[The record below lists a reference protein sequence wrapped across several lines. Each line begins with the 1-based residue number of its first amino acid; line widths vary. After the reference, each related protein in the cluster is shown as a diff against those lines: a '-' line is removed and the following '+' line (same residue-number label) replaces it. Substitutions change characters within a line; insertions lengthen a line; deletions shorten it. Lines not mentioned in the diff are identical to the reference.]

1 MPNEWISV
9 KEKLPKKNGKYL
21 CCCGNKYIRLLGFA
35 RSLYSVD
42 RYTFAN
48 EHRSGFY
55 DYDSEYGYYEWSG
68 VTHWMP
74 LPELPKAGADN
85 G

>member
-1 MPNEWISV
+1 MHNEWISV
-9 KEKLPKKNGKYL
+9 KDRLPKTNDKYL
-21 CCCGNKYIRLLGFA
+21 CCCRNKYIRILGFA
-35 RSLYSVD
+35 KSLYSVD
-42 RYTFAN
+42 RHTFAN

-55 DYDSEYGYYEWSG
+55 EYDSEYGYYEWSG

-74 LPELPKAGADN
+74 LPELPKEGADS